1 MRALRCKEYVEEVRE
16 REGKEG
22 GYFFMKVMEQDV
34 CPLGLVSVKTL
45 ALPN

>member
-1 MRALRCKEYVEEVRE
+1 MLCCKAYDDEEE
-16 REGKEG
+16 RPGKG
-22 GYFFMKVMEQDV
+22 RKGNFLMKVMEQDV